1 MVTCIKIL
9 VDDSICISE
18 AGYKAQMMNVAF
30 NTKTAEKTLQF
41 GAKKCKTMLVGRN
54 VETIHQNRL
63 SVDQSEVKLED
74 DSSGKT
80 HTVESYMGKIEISPC
95 DEKKYLGFI
104 IFNSDSNTANIRS
117 IRNKSYG
124 TIKTILSKLNSL
136 NLRKY
141 YFESGMIFKCY
152 AQKQYFVRERNLS

>member
-41 GAKKCKTMLVGRN
+41 G
-54 VETIHQNRL
+54 
-63 SVDQSEVKLED
+63 DQWEVKLED

-104 IFNSDSNTANIRS
+104 ISNSDNNMANIRS
-117 IRNKSYG
+117 VAQ
-124 TIKTILSKLNSL
+124 LM
-136 NLRKY
+136 LRH
-141 YFESGMIFKCY
+141 I
-152 AQKQYFVRERNLS
+152 